1 MHNAKGRRVIL
12 CRTRIGLYA
21 VSDTHGVF
29 TWMDNGC
36 LDKYIPE
43 ETAIIILGDASFNF
57 WLNKKDERLKREV
70 SAKGFTFYCVRGNH
84 EARPQDV
91 EGMDNIYDENVQG
104 VVYLEEEFPLIRYFF
119 DYGEYTINGFK
130 CAVLGGAYSIDK
142 CYRLARAGITD
153 KTDPRYYNPKVTHWF
168 HNEQLSEKEMNDA
181 MEILG
186 NKHYDFI
193 FTHTCPVSWE
203 PTDLFLSM
211 VDQSS
216 VDKSMELW
224 LEEFKESITF
234 NVWCFGHFHAD
245 RLERPYVEQ
254 YYNNI
259 EGLETIW
266 HRWGRYS
273 RTGELDWWLVKSPSF
288 YTP

>member
-1 MHNAKGRRVIL
+1 MNKIKTFLVRGDV
-12 CRTRIGLYA
+12 
-21 VSDTHGVF
+21 HGVF

-43 ETAIIILGDASFNF
+43 ETAIIILGDSGFNF

-119 DYGEYTINGFK
+119 DYGEYTIGGYK
-130 CAVLGGAYSIDK
+130 CAVLGGAYSVDK
-142 CYRLARAGITD
+142 YYRLARAGIID
-153 KTDPRYYNPKVTHWF
+153 KKDPRYFNPKITHWF
-168 HNEQLSEKEMNDA
+168 YNELLSEKEMNDA

-193 FTHTCPVSWE
+193 FTHTCPISWE
-203 PTDLFLSM
+203 PTDLFLSI

-224 LEEFKESITF
+224 LEKFKKSITF
-234 NVWCFGHFHAD
+234 NIWCFGHYHAD

-259 EGLETIW
+259 EELGTIW
-266 HRWGRYS
+266 HRWNRYS
-273 RTGELDWWLVKSPSF
+273 KTGDLDWWHVKSPFF
-288 YTP
+288 YMY

>member
-1 MHNAKGRRVIL
+1 MNKIKTFLVRG
-12 CRTRIGLYA
+12 
-21 VSDTHGVF
+21 DTHGVF

-36 LDKYIPE
+36 LDGYIPE
-43 ETAIIILGDASFNF
+43 ETAIIILGDAGFNF

-104 VVYLEEEFPLIRYFF
+104 VVYLEEEFPLIRYFL
-119 DYGEYTINGFK
+119 DYGEYTIGGHK
-130 CAVLGGAYSIDK
+130 CAVIGGAYSVDK
-142 CYRLARAGITD
+142 YYRLARAGIID
-153 KTDPRYYNPKVTHWF
+153 KKDPRYFNPKITHWF
-168 HNEQLSEKEMNDA
+168 YNELLSEKEMNDA
-181 MEILG
+181 MGILG

-193 FTHTCPVSWE
+193 FTHTCPISWE

-234 NVWCFGHFHAD
+234 NVYCFGHFHAD

-254 YYNNI
+254 YYNDI
-259 EGLETIW
+259 EELEAIW
-266 HRWGRYS
+266 HRWNKYS
-273 RTGELDWWLVKSPSF
+273 KTGELDWWLTKSPSF
-288 YTP
+288 YMS

>member
-1 MHNAKGRRVIL
+1 MIKKWYITGDCHGTFTKFHN
-12 CRTRIGLYA
+12 
-21 VSDTHGVF
+21 
-29 TWMDNGC
+29 
-36 LDKYIPE
+36 IPKE
-43 ETAIIILGDASFNF
+43 DFNENTAIICLGDFGINF
-57 WLNKKDERLKREV
+57 WLNNKDIRAKKELSKNYP
-70 SAKGFTFYCVRGNH
+70 FTFYCVRGNH

-91 EGMDNIYDENVQG
+91 EGMNNIYDENVQG
-104 VVYLEEEFPLIRYFF
+104 VVYLEEEFPLIRYFL

-130 CAVLGGAYSIDK
+130 CAVIGGAYSVDK
-142 CYRLARAGITD
+142 YYRLARAGIID
-153 KTDPRYYNPKVTHWF
+153 KTDPRYFNPKITHWF
-168 HNEQLSEKEMNDA
+168 YNELLSEKEMNDA
-181 MEILG
+181 MEILS

-193 FTHTCPVSWE
+193 FTHTCPISWE

-259 EGLETIW
+259 EELGTIW
-266 HRWGRYS
+266 HRWNRYS
-273 RTGELDWWLVKSPSF
+273 ETGDLDWWLVKSPSF
-288 YTP
+288 YMS

>member
-1 MHNAKGRRVIL
+1 MIKNWLVHG
-12 CRTRIGLYA
+12 
-21 VSDTHGVF
+21 DTHGLF

-36 LDKYIPE
+36 LDEYIPE
-43 ETAIIILGDASFNF
+43 ETAIIILGDSGFNF
-57 WLNKKDERLKREV
+57 WLNKKDERLKREI

-104 VVYLEEEFPLIRYFF
+104 VVYLEEEFPLIRYFL

-130 CAVLGGAYSIDK
+130 CAVIGGAYSVDK
-142 CYRLARAGITD
+142 YYRLARAGITD
-153 KTDPRYYNPKVTHWF
+153 KTDPRYFNPKVTHWF
-168 HNEQLSEKEMNDA
+168 YNELLSEKEMNDA

-193 FTHTCPVSWE
+193 FTHTCPISWE

-234 NVWCFGHFHAD
+234 NVWCFGHYHAD

-259 EGLETIW
+259 EELETIW
-266 HRWGRYS
+266 HRWSRYS
-273 RTGELDWWLVKSPSF
+273 KTGDLDWWLVKSPSF
-288 YTP
+288 YMS

>member
-1 MHNAKGRRVIL
+1 MNKIKTFLVRG
-12 CRTRIGLYA
+12 
-21 VSDTHGVF
+21 DTHGIF

-36 LDKYIPE
+36 LDKYVPE

-104 VVYLEEEFPLIRYFF
+104 VVYLEEEFPLIRYFL

-130 CAVLGGAYSIDK
+130 CAVIGGAYSVDK
-142 CYRLARAGITD
+142 YYRLARAGITD

-168 HNEQLSEKEMNDA
+168 HNEQLSSKEINEA
-181 MEILG
+181 ITLLG
-186 NKHYDFI
+186 NKHYHFV
-193 FTHTCPVSWE
+193 FSHTCPISWE
-203 PTDLFLSM
+203 PSDLFLGA
-211 VDQSS
+211 VDQST
-216 VDKSMELW
+216 VDKSMEYGLD
-224 LEEFKESITF
+224 EFKESITF
-234 NVWCFGHFHAD
+234 GVWCFGHFHAD

-259 EGLETIW
+259 EELGTIW
-266 HRWGRYS
+266 HRWARYS

-288 YTP
+288 YMS